1 MGWLGQVFCIYRSF
15 SVICHQFHTNWE
27 KCLLS
32 GEYGVTIGRTIFEA
46 CCLRRPVEEGVTGVE
61 ESFGHAVSNDF

>member
-1 MGWLGQVFCIYRSF
+1 M
-15 SVICHQFHTNWE
+15 ICHRFHTNWE

-32 GEYGVTIGRTIFEA
+32 GEYGVTIGRTIFGA

-61 ESFGHAVSNDF
+61 ESFGDAVSNDF